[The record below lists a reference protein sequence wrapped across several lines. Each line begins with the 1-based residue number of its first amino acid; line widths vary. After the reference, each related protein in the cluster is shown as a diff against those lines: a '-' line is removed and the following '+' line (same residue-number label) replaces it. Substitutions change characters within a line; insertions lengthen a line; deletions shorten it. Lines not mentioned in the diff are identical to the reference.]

1 MRLAILLLAAAL
13 LPDLALISAAGAEE
27 SAGPAPA
34 TVDVTAYPWSAVGKF
49 NNSAGGSCTAV
60 AISRTEVLTAAHCI
74 FNRRTN
80 RFLQAG
86 SLHVLFGYERGNYT
100 HHALVNRYV
109 LGPGYDPTKESKT
122 IASDWAVLT
131 LAAPL
136 PANIRPLPPTS
147 GIPTPGTPLMT
158 AGYARGTSH
167 VMTADESCEA
177 LPLAKTS
184 GLIAND
190 CHVAEGASGSPLIVM
205 DGGSARV
212 AGIEVAIGNQADKD
226 FALAV
231 PVTGI
236 GAALPHQGE

>member
-13 LPDLALISAAGAEE
+13 APDPTWTSAAGAVE
-27 SAGPAPA
+27 AVPPAS
-34 TVDVTAYPWSAVGKF
+34 TKVDVTAYPWSAIGKF

-86 SLHVLFGYERGNYT
+86 SLHVLFGYDRGNYT
-100 HHALVNRYV
+100 HHALVNSYV
-109 LGPGYDPTKESKT
+109 LGPGYDPAKESKT
-122 IASDWAVLT
+122 IASDWAVVT
-131 LAAPL
+131 LATPL
-136 PANIRPLPPTS
+136 PADFRPLPPAS

-158 AGYARGTSH
+158 AGYERGTSH

-205 DGGSARV
+205 DGGVASV
-212 AGIEVAIGNQADKD
+212 AGIEVAIGNRAGKD

-236 GAALPHQGE
+236 GAALPRQGE

>member
-1 MRLAILLLAAAL
+1 MRSPVFLLAAAL
-13 LPDLALISAAGAEE
+13 LPSLALMSFAGAVEAV
-27 SAGPAPA
+27 SPAS
-34 TVDVTAYPWSAVGKF
+34 TKVDVTAYPWSSIGKF
-49 NNSAGGSCTAV
+49 NNSASGSCTSV

-86 SLHVLFGYERGNYT
+86 SLHVLFGYDRGNYT
-100 HHALVNRYV
+100 HHALVNSYV
-109 LGPGYDPTKESKT
+109 LGPGYDPAKESKT
-122 IASDWAVLT
+122 ITSDWAVVTLT
-131 LAAPL
+131 ASL
-136 PANIRPLPPTS
+136 PASIRPLSPTS

-158 AGYARGTSH
+158 AGYERGTSH

-190 CHVAEGASGSPLIVM
+190 CHVAQGASGSPLIVM
-205 DGGSARV
+205 QDGVASV
-212 AGIEVAIGNQADKD
+212 AGIEVAVGNHNGND

-231 PVTGI
+231 PMTGI

>member
-1 MRLAILLLAAAL
+1 MRLPALLLAAAL
-13 LPDLALISAAGAEE
+13 LPNLASISAAGAEKVAGAA
-27 SAGPAPA
+27 SAA
-34 TVDVTAYPWSAVGKF
+34 VDVTAYPWSAVGKF
-49 NNSAGGSCTAV
+49 NNSTGGSCTAV
-60 AISRTEVLTAAHCI
+60 AISPTEVLTAAHCI

-100 HHALVNRYV
+100 HHALVDRYA
-109 LGPGYDPTKESKT
+109 LGPGYDPAEESKT

-136 PANIRPLPPTS
+136 PSNIQPLRPTGVPAL
-147 GIPTPGTPLMT
+147 GTPLMT

-167 VMTADESCEA
+167 VMTADETCEV

-205 DGGSARV
+205 DGGVASV
-212 AGIEVAIGNQADKD
+212 AGIEVAIGSHEGKN
-226 FALAV
+226 FVLAV
-231 PVTGI
+231 PVAGI
-236 GAALPHQGE
+236 SAALPHQGE

>member
-1 MRLAILLLAAAL
+1 MRSPVFLLAAAL
-13 LPDLALISAAGAEE
+13 LPSLALMSSAGAVEAV
-27 SAGPAPA
+27 SPAS
-34 TVDVTAYPWSAVGKF
+34 TKVDVTAYPWSSIGKF
-49 NNSAGGSCTAV
+49 NNSASGSCTSV

-86 SLHVLFGYERGNYT
+86 SLHVLFGYDRGNYT
-100 HHALVNRYV
+100 HHALVNSYV
-109 LGPGYDPTKESKT
+109 LGPGYDPAKESKT
-122 IASDWAVLT
+122 ITSDWAVVTLT
-131 LAAPL
+131 ASL
-136 PANIRPLPPTS
+136 PASIRPLSPTS

-158 AGYARGTSH
+158 AGYERGTSH

-190 CHVAEGASGSPLIVM
+190 CHVAQGASGSPLIVM
-205 DGGSARV
+205 QDGVASV
-212 AGIEVAIGNQADKD
+212 AGIEVAVGNHNGND

-231 PVTGI
+231 PMTGI

>member
-1 MRLAILLLAAAL
+1 MRLSVLLLAAAL
-13 LPDLALISAAGAEE
+13 LPDLALISPAGAEE

-34 TVDVTAYPWSAVGKF
+34 TVNVTAYPWSAVGKF

-74 FNRRTN
+74 FNRRTK

-86 SLHVLFGYERGNYT
+86 SLHVLFGYDRGNYT
-100 HHALVNRYV
+100 THALVDRYA
-109 LGPGYDPTKESKT
+109 LGPGYDPAKERET
-122 IASDWAVLT
+122 IAADWAVLT
-131 LAAPL
+131 LTAPL
-136 PANIRPLPPTS
+136 PVDIRPLSPAA
-147 GIPTPGTPLMT
+147 GIPAPGTPLMT
-158 AGYARGTSH
+158 AGYAKGRSH
-167 VMTADESCEA
+167 VMTADETCKA

-205 DGGSARV
+205 DGGVASV
-212 AGIEVAIGNQADKD
+212 AGIEVAIGTHAGKD

-236 GAALPHQGE
+236 GTTLPRQGE